1 MKKILARFDTRRA
14 ADLTVEHL
22 VQEHG
27 IDRSDL
33 FLQAAGSE
41 NTTGERI
48 AGADDESGDPG
59 TERRTDSPLH
69 GPVELSVKVE
79 DDRLNVVCNAI
90 KETGATE
97 VSID

>member
-1 MKKILARFDTRRA
+1 MKKIIARFDTRRA

-33 FLQAAGSE
+33 VLKAAGSD

-48 AGADDESGDPG
+48 AGADDESGNPG

-69 GPVELSVKVE
+69 GPVELSVEV
-79 DDRLNVVCNAI
+79 DDARLNVVSTAI
-90 KETGATE
+90 RETGATE
-97 VSID
+97 VSIN